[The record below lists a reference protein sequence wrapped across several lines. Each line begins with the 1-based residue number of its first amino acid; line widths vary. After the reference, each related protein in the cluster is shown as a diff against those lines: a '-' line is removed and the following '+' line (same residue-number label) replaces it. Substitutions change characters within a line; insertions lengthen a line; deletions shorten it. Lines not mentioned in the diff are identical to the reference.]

1 MRGRLLTL
9 LAGLLFGSGLVVS
22 GMADP
27 KVVLGFLTWGAHWN
41 PALLFVMTG
50 ALAVT
55 VPGFA
60 GMRRRGRPLL
70 ARNFSQPATT
80 AIDRHLVLGAL
91 LFGLGWGLAGFCP
104 GPAIVS
110 AGLLQPAALL
120 FLPAMLAG
128 GWLASRLESYLK

>member
-1 MRGRLLTL
+1 MKARLLTL
-9 LAGLLFGSGLVVS
+9 LAGLLFGTGLVLS

-27 KVVLGFLTWGAHWN
+27 KIVLGFLTWDAHWN
-41 PALLFVMTG
+41 PALLFVMAG
-50 ALAVT
+50 ALGVT

-60 GMRRRGRPLL
+60 WLRRRGAPFL
-70 ARNFSQPATT
+70 AGSFSQPAAT
-80 AIDRHLVLGAL
+80 AIDRRLVLGAL

-128 GWLASRLESYLK
+128 GWLASRLRA

>member
-1 MRGRLLTL
+1 MRERLLTL
-9 LAGLLFGSGLVVS
+9 LAGLLFGTGLVVS

-27 KVVLGFLTWGAHWN
+27 QIVLGFLTWDARWN
-41 PALLFVMTG
+41 PALLFVMVG

-60 GMRRRGRPLL
+60 WVRRRGRPLL
-70 ARNFSQPATT
+70 AWNFSQPAST
-80 AIDRHLVLGAL
+80 AVDRHLVLGAL
-91 LFGLGWGLAGFCP
+91 LFGLGWGLVGYCP

-128 GWLASRLESYLK
+128 GWLAARLRA